1 VISDQSVISPCR
13 AAAVPSRIFALPRIA
28 IFQEILDYIHTH
40 DASHLRH
47 HLKLIEEMTAYLKT
61 TGWNRY
67 SQFVALALAS
77 GELDYA
83 RQGLSVALSWLVG
96 QPLKDADVNE
106 AAMNLARVQV
116 APVAS
121 RNPGPIEIGVHLAMW
136 GQYEWALYALWST
149 GFVD

>member
-1 VISDQSVISPCR
+1 
-13 AAAVPSRIFALPRIA
+13 
-28 IFQEILDYIHTH
+28 
-40 DASHLRH
+40 
-47 HLKLIEEMTAYLKT
+47 LIEEMTAYLKT

-106 AAMNLARVQV
+106 TAMNLARVQV
-116 APVAS
+116 APIAS